1 MIEAPTDEQLPEDL
15 VEELDE
21 TSAEFVEQLVTKLVL
36 FTEQF
41 CDIEFFP
48 YQIPIAYRV
57 IESIVLGDG
66 EEITLVA
73 TRQSGK
79 SEVISNVLA
88 SMMVILP
95 KLSAVYHFSSFLILT
110 IPQQELLGKKRPLM
124 TERLYTANYQ
134 KKHPKT

>member
-1 MIEAPTDEQLPEDL
+1 MSELLTDEQLPEEL

-21 TSAEFVEQLVTKLVL
+21 TSAEFVDQLVTKLVL

-41 CDIEFFP
+41 CDVEFFP

-57 IESIVLGDG
+57 IESIVIGDG

-95 KLSAVYHFSSFLILT
+95 KLAPIYLSLIKVSGVVYL
-110 IPQQELLGKKRPLM
+110 PQLKIKQTRCLVAL
-124 TERLYTANYQ
+124 
-134 KKHPKT
+134 

>member
-1 MIEAPTDEQLPEDL
+1 MSEILTDEQLPEDL

-73 TRQSGK
+73 TR
-79 SEVISNVLA
+79 
-88 SMMVILP
+88 
-95 KLSAVYHFSSFLILT
+95 AVSF
-110 IPQQELLGKKRPLM
+110 
-124 TERLYTANYQ
+124 
-134 KKHPKT
+134 

>member
-1 MIEAPTDEQLPEDL
+1 MSELLTDEQLPEEL

-21 TSAEFVEQLVTKLVL
+21 TSAEFVDQLVTKLVL

-41 CDIEFFP
+41 CDVEFFP

-57 IESIVLGDG
+57 IESIVIGDG

-79 SEVISNVLA
+79 SEVISNV
-88 SMMVILP
+88 
-95 KLSAVYHFSSFLILT
+95 
-110 IPQQELLGKKRPLM
+110 
-124 TERLYTANYQ
+124 
-134 KKHPKT
+134 

>member
-1 MIEAPTDEQLPEDL
+1 MSELLTDEQLPEEL

-21 TSAEFVEQLVTKLVL
+21 TSAEFVDQLVTKLVL

-41 CDIEFFP
+41 CDVEFFP

-57 IESIVLGDG
+57 IESIVIGDG

-79 SEVISNVLA
+79 
-88 SMMVILP
+88 
-95 KLSAVYHFSSFLILT
+95 
-110 IPQQELLGKKRPLM
+110 
-124 TERLYTANYQ
+124 
-134 KKHPKT
+134 